1 MKNLNVLLSE
11 INVNDCRD
19 ISNSTKNLIDFQI
32 NAQAGDKFKYRSG
45 FIVKFRDENDDYYCA
60 YITKNKREIL

>member
-45 FIVKFRDENDDYYCA
+45 FIVKFRDENDDYFCA